1 MTTATAVPMMKAFD
15 VAARDAAL
23 ARQAQLLKPPGS
35 LGRLEEVAGWVAG
48 VTGRVRPTPRT
59 RIVVAAADHGVA
71 AEGVSAFPQ
80 EVTGQML
87 GAFGAGIAA
96 ITVLARHAGADVVL
110 VDAGVIAPPDGVA
123 ALDVGLPAPSR
134 NLALEPALRVDEVRS
149 ALRAGRDLAAQAA
162 ADGIDLLIAGE
173 MGIGNTTPA
182 ACLTAALTGLDA
194 AAVVGRGTGV
204 DDAGLQRK
212 RAVIERAL
220 ALHGPHVEG
229 DTVELLRRLGGG
241 ELAVLCGL
249 ALGAGEHGL
258 GLICDGVIA
267 TAAVAV
273 AVAMAPAL
281 RDRLLAGHRSVE
293 PAHEHLLAWLG
304 LRPLV
309 ELDLRLGEGSGAAT
323 ALLLVQAACALHDGM
338 ATFAEAAVTVAQGA
352 TSPGAGSPGGSLARP
367 PEDVA

>member
-1 MTTATAVPMMKAFD
+1 MSETIVIPKMQPIDTV
-15 VAARDAAL
+15 ARDAAR
-23 ARQAQLLKPPGS
+23 ARQGQLLKPPGS
-35 LGRLEEVAGWVAG
+35 LGRLEEVAIWMAG
-48 VTGRVRPTPRT
+48 VTGRERPVPRT
-59 RIVVAAADHGVA
+59 RVVIAAADHGVA

-87 GAFGAGIAA
+87 GAFGAGFAA

-123 ALDVGLPAPSR
+123 QVDVGLSAPSG
-134 NLALEPALRVDEVRS
+134 NLAVEPALAADEVRS
-149 ALRAGRDLAAQAA
+149 AIRAGRELAAQAA
-162 ADGIDLLIAGE
+162 ADGVDLLIAGE
-173 MGIGNTTPA
+173 MGIANTTPA
-182 ACLTAALTGLDA
+182 ACLTAVLCGLDA

-212 RAVIERAL
+212 RATIERAL
-220 ALHGPHVEG
+220 ELHGPHVAG
-229 DTVELLRRLGGG
+229 DPVELLRRLGGG

-267 TAAVAV
+267 TAAIAV
-273 AVAMAPAL
+273 AVQLAPDL
-281 RDRLLAGHRSVE
+281 RERLLAGHRSVE
-293 PAHEHLLAWLG
+293 PAHEHLLNHLG

-338 ATFAEAAVTVAQGA
+338 ATFAEAGVSG
-352 TSPGAGSPGGSLARP
+352 
-367 PEDVA
+367 

>member
-1 MTTATAVPMMKAFD
+1 MSTSVIPTMTPID

-23 ARQAQLLKPPGS
+23 ARQGQLLKPPGS
-35 LGRLEEVAGWVAG
+35 LGRLEEVAVWVAG
-48 VTGRVRPTPRT
+48 VTGRERPIPRT
-59 RIVVAAADHGVA
+59 RVVIAAADHGVA

-87 GAFGAGIAA
+87 GAFGAGFAA
-96 ITVLARHAGADVVL
+96 ITVLAGHAGADVVL
-110 VDAGVIAPPDGVA
+110 VDAGVIAPPEGVA
-123 ALDVGLPAPSR
+123 SVDVGLSAPSG
-134 NLALEPALRVDEVRS
+134 NLAVEPALALDEVRS
-149 ALRAGRDLAAQAA
+149 AIRAGRELAAQAA
-162 ADGIDLLIAGE
+162 AEGVDLLIAGE

-182 ACLTAALTGLDA
+182 ACLTAVLCGLDA

-220 ALHGPHVEG
+220 ALHGPHVGE
-229 DTVELLRRLGGG
+229 DPVELLRRLGGG

-267 TAAVAV
+267 TAAIAV
-273 AVAMAPAL
+273 AVALAPEL
-281 RDRLLAGHRSVE
+281 RERLLAGHRSVE
-293 PAHEHLLAWLG
+293 PAHEHLLNHLG

-309 ELDLRLGEGSGAAT
+309 ELELRLGEGSGAAT

-338 ATFAEAAVTVAQGA
+338 ATFAEAGVSA
-352 TSPGAGSPGGSLARP
+352 
-367 PEDVA
+367 

>member
-1 MTTATAVPMMKAFD
+1 MTITSIIPAITPLD
-15 VAARDAAL
+15 TAARDAAL

-48 VTGRVRPTPRT
+48 VTGRERPVPRT
-59 RIVVAAADHGVA
+59 RIVIAAADHGVA

-96 ITVLARHAGADVVL
+96 ITVLARQAGAEVVL
-110 VDAGVIAPPDGVA
+110 VDAGVIAPPPGVA
-123 ALDVGLPAPSR
+123 HEDVGLPSPSG
-134 NLALEPALRVDEVRS
+134 NIAVEPALRPDEVRS
-149 ALRAGRDLAAQAA
+149 ALRAGRALAARAA

-182 ACLTAALTGLDA
+182 ACLTAALTGVGADE
-194 AAVVGRGTGV
+194 VVGRGTGI

-220 ALHGPHVEG
+220 ALHGPFVA
-229 DTVELLRRLGGG
+229 DDPLELLRRLGGG

-273 AVAMAPAL
+273 AVAMAPEL

-293 PAHEHLLAWLG
+293 PAHEHLLTFLG

-323 ALLLVQAACALHDGM
+323 ALLLVNAACALHDQM
-338 ATFAEAAVTVAQGA
+338 ATFAEAGVA
-352 TSPGAGSPGGSLARP
+352 S
-367 PEDVA
+367 

>member
-1 MTTATAVPMMKAFD
+1 MTKTTTTVPVIQPID

-35 LGRLEEVAGWVAG
+35 LGRLEEVAAWVAG
-48 VTGRVRPTPRT
+48 VTGRERPIPRS
-59 RIVVAAADHGVA
+59 RIVIAAADHGVA

-87 GAFGAGIAA
+87 GAFGAGVAA

-110 VDAGVIAPPDGVA
+110 VDAGVIAPPEGVA
-123 ALDVGLPAPSR
+123 QVDVGLPSPSR
-134 NLALEPALRVDEVRS
+134 NLAVEPALRVDEVRS
-149 ALRAGRDLAAQAA
+149 ALRAGRDLAARAA
-162 ADGIDLLIAGE
+162 ADGVDLLIAGE
-173 MGIGNTTPA
+173 MGIANTTPA
-182 ACLTAALTGLDA
+182 ACLAAALTGLDA

-204 DDAGLQRK
+204 DDAGLRRK
-212 RAVIERAL
+212 RAVVERAL
-220 ALHGPHVEG
+220 ALHGPHLEDETEV
-229 DTVELLRRLGGG
+229 LRRLGGG

-267 TAAVAV
+267 TAAIAV

-293 PAHEHLLAWLG
+293 PAHEHLLSWLG
-304 LRPLV
+304 LRPLI
-309 ELDLRLGEGSGAAT
+309 ELELRLGEGSGAAT

-338 ATFAEAAVTVAQGA
+338 ATFAEAGVSA
-352 TSPGAGSPGGSLARP
+352 
-367 PEDVA
+367 

>member
-1 MTTATAVPMMKAFD
+1 MTRTKVVAPAIRPID

-23 ARQAQLLKPPGS
+23 ARQGQLLKPPGS
-35 LGRLEEVAGWVAG
+35 LGRLEDVAVWVAG
-48 VTGRVRPTPRT
+48 VTGRRRPVPRT
-59 RIVVAAADHGVA
+59 RVVVAAADHGVA

-87 GAFGAGIAA
+87 GAFGAGFAA

-110 VDAGVIAPPDGVA
+110 VDAGVVAPPEGVA
-123 ALDVGLPAPSR
+123 AIDVGLSAPSR
-134 NLALEPALRVDEVRS
+134 NLAVEPALAEDEVRS
-149 ALRAGRDLAAQAA
+149 ALRAGREIAAVAA
-162 ADGIDLLIAGE
+162 RDGVDLLIAGE
-173 MGIGNTTPA
+173 MGIANTTPA
-182 ACLTAALTGLDA
+182 ACLTAALCGLDA

-204 DDAGLQRK
+204 DDEGLQRK

-220 ALHGPHVEG
+220 AMHGPHVDG
-229 DTVELLRRLGGG
+229 DPVELLRRLGGG
-241 ELAVLCGL
+241 ELAVICGL

-267 TAAVAV
+267 TAAIAV
-273 AVAMAPAL
+273 AVELAPEL

-293 PAHEHLLAWLG
+293 PAHEHLLSRLG

-338 ATFAEAAVTVAQGA
+338 ATFAEAGVSG
-352 TSPGAGSPGGSLARP
+352 
-367 PEDVA
+367 

>member
-1 MTTATAVPMMKAFD
+1 MTVTNLIPAIKPFD
-15 VAARDAAL
+15 TAARDAAL

-48 VTGRVRPTPRT
+48 VTGRERPRPRT
-59 RIVVAAADHGVA
+59 RIVIAAADHGVA

-96 ITVLARHAGADVVL
+96 ITVLARQVGAELVL

-123 ALDVGLPAPSR
+123 DEDVGLPAPSA
-134 NLALEPALRVDEVRS
+134 NLAVEPALRVDEVRS
-149 ALRAGRDLAAQAA
+149 ALRAGRELAARAA

-173 MGIGNTTPA
+173 MGIANTTPA
-182 ACLTAALTGLDA
+182 ACLTAALTGLTPE
-194 AAVVGRGTGV
+194 AVVGRGTGV
-204 DDAGLQRK
+204 DDAGLRRK

-220 ALHGPHVEG
+220 ALHGPYLDDHVES
-229 DTVELLRRLGGG
+229 LRRLGGG

-258 GLICDGVIA
+258 GVICDGVIA

-273 AVAMAPAL
+273 AVAMAPEL
-281 RDRLLAGHRSVE
+281 RDRLLGGHRSVE
-293 PAHEHLLAWLG
+293 PAHEHLLTWLG
-304 LRPLV
+304 LRPLI

-323 ALLLVQAACALHDGM
+323 ALLLVQAACALHDEM
-338 ATFAEAAVTVAQGA
+338 ATFAEAGVTA
-352 TSPGAGSPGGSLARP
+352 S
-367 PEDVA
+367 

>member
-1 MTTATAVPMMKAFD
+1 MTKTMVIPAIRPIDT
-15 VAARDAAL
+15 AARDAAL

-48 VTGRVRPTPRT
+48 VTGRERPVPRT
-59 RIVVAAADHGVA
+59 RIVIAAADHGVA

-87 GAFGAGIAA
+87 GAFGAGFAA
-96 ITVLARHAGADVVL
+96 ITVLARQAGAELVL
-110 VDAGVIAPPDGVA
+110 IDAGVIAPPPGVA
-123 ALDVGLPAPSR
+123 HEDLGLPAPSG
-134 NLALEPALRVDEVRS
+134 NLAIEPALRPDEVRS
-149 ALRAGRDLAAQAA
+149 ALRAGRDLAARAA

-173 MGIGNTTPA
+173 MGIANTTPA
-182 ACLTAALTGLDA
+182 ACLTAALTGLGAD
-194 AAVVGRGTGV
+194 AVVGRGTGV
-204 DDAGLQRK
+204 DAAGLRRK
-212 RAVIERAL
+212 RAVVARAL
-220 ALHGPHVEG
+220 ALHGPHLTDEVE
-229 DTVELLRRLGGG
+229 VLRRLGGG

-273 AVAMAPAL
+273 AVAMAPEL
-281 RDRLLAGHRSVE
+281 RHRLLAGHRSVE
-293 PAHEHLLAWLG
+293 PAHEHLLTWLG

-323 ALLLVQAACALHDGM
+323 ALLLVNAACALHDQM
-338 ATFAEAAVTVAQGA
+338 ATFAEAGVAA
-352 TSPGAGSPGGSLARP
+352 S
-367 PEDVA
+367 

>member
-1 MTTATAVPMMKAFD
+1 MTNTMVIPAIRPIDT
-15 VAARDAAL
+15 AARDAAQ

-48 VTGRVRPTPRT
+48 VTGRERPVPRT
-59 RIVVAAADHGVA
+59 RIVIAAADHGVA

-87 GAFGAGIAA
+87 GAFGAGFAA
-96 ITVLARHAGADVVL
+96 ITVLARQAGAELVL
-110 VDAGVIAPPDGVA
+110 IDAGVVAPPPGVA
-123 ALDVGLPAPSR
+123 HEDVGLPGPSG
-134 NLALEPALRVDEVRS
+134 NIAVEPALRRDEVRS
-149 ALRAGRDLAAQAA
+149 ALRAGRELAARAA

-173 MGIGNTTPA
+173 MGIANTTPA
-182 ACLTAALTGLDA
+182 ACLTARLTGLGAD
-194 AAVVGRGTGV
+194 AVVGRGTGV
-204 DDAGLQRK
+204 DDAGLRRK
-212 RAVIERAL
+212 RAVVERAL
-220 ALHGPHVEG
+220 ALHGPHVTDE
-229 DTVELLRRLGGG
+229 VELLRRLGGG

-273 AVAMAPAL
+273 AVAMAPDV

-293 PAHEHLLAWLG
+293 PAHEHLLTWLG

-309 ELDLRLGEGSGAAT
+309 ELDLRLGEGSGAAV
-323 ALLLVQAACALHDGM
+323 ALLLVNAACALHDQM
-338 ATFAEAAVTVAQGA
+338 ATFAEAGVA
-352 TSPGAGSPGGSLARP
+352 S
-367 PEDVA
+367 

>member
-1 MTTATAVPMMKAFD
+1 MTKTMVIPAIRPIDT
-15 VAARDAAL
+15 AARDAAL

-48 VTGRVRPTPRT
+48 VTGRERPVPRT
-59 RIVVAAADHGVA
+59 RIVIAAADHGVA

-87 GAFGAGIAA
+87 GAFGAGFAA
-96 ITVLARHAGADVVL
+96 ITVLARQAGAELVL
-110 VDAGVIAPPDGVA
+110 IDAGVIAPPPGVA
-123 ALDVGLPAPSR
+123 HEDVGLPAPSGH
-134 NLALEPALRVDEVRS
+134 LAIEPALRPDEVRS
-149 ALRAGRDLAAQAA
+149 ALRAGRDLAARAA

-173 MGIGNTTPA
+173 MGIANTTPA
-182 ACLTAALTGLDA
+182 ACLTAALTGLGAD
-194 AAVVGRGTGV
+194 AVVGRGTGV
-204 DDAGLQRK
+204 DAAGLRRK
-212 RAVIERAL
+212 RAVVARAL
-220 ALHGPHVEG
+220 ALHGPHLTDEVEM
-229 DTVELLRRLGGG
+229 LRRLGGG

-273 AVAMAPAL
+273 AVAMAPEL
-281 RDRLLAGHRSVE
+281 RHRLLAGHRSVE
-293 PAHEHLLAWLG
+293 PAHEHLLTWLG

-323 ALLLVQAACALHDGM
+323 ALLLVNAACALHDQM
-338 ATFAEAAVTVAQGA
+338 ATFAEAKVAA
-352 TSPGAGSPGGSLARP
+352 S
-367 PEDVA
+367 

>member
-1 MTTATAVPMMKAFD
+1 MTVTNLIPAIKPFD
-15 VAARDAAL
+15 TVARDAAL

-48 VTGRVRPTPRT
+48 VTGRERPRPRT
-59 RIVVAAADHGVA
+59 RIVIVAADHGVA

-87 GAFGAGIAA
+87 GAFGAGFAA
-96 ITVLARHAGADVVL
+96 ITVLARQADAELVL
-110 VDAGVIAPPDGVA
+110 VDAGVIDPPPDVA
-123 ALDVGLPAPSR
+123 HEDVGLPSPSG
-134 NLALEPALRVDEVRS
+134 NLAVEPALRPDEVRS
-149 ALRAGRDLAAQAA
+149 ALRAGRELAARAA

-173 MGIGNTTPA
+173 MGIANTTPA
-182 ACLTAALTGLDA
+182 ACLTAALTGLSAD
-194 AAVVGRGTGV
+194 AVVGRGTGV

-220 ALHGPHVEG
+220 ALHGPHLDG
-229 DTVELLRRLGGG
+229 QVELLRRLGGG

-273 AVAMAPAL
+273 AVAMAPDL
-281 RDRLLAGHRSVE
+281 RHRLLAGHRSVE
-293 PAHEHLLAWLG
+293 PAHEHLLNWLG
-304 LRPLV
+304 LRPLI

-323 ALLLVQAACALHDGM
+323 ALLLVQAACALHDEM
-338 ATFAEAAVTVAQGA
+338 ATFAEAGVA
-352 TSPGAGSPGGSLARP
+352 S
-367 PEDVA
+367 

>member
-1 MTTATAVPMMKAFD
+1 MSKTMGLVPTIRPLD
-15 VAARDAAL
+15 GAARDAAL

-35 LGRLEEVAGWVAG
+35 LGRLEEVAVWVAG
-48 VTGRVRPTPRT
+48 VTGRERPVPRT
-59 RIVVAAADHGVA
+59 RVVIAAADHGVVE
-71 AEGVSAFPQ
+71 EGVSAFPQ

-87 GAFGAGIAA
+87 GAFGAGFAA

-110 VDAGVIAPPDGVA
+110 VDAGVIDPPEGVA
-123 ALDVGLPAPSR
+123 AVDVGLTCSR
-134 NLALEPALRVDEVRS
+134 NLAVEPALAVDEVRS
-149 ALRAGRDLAAQAA
+149 ALRAGRELAARAA
-162 ADGIDLLIAGE
+162 ADGVDLLIAGE

-182 ACLTAALTGLDA
+182 ACLTAALCGLDA
-194 AAVVGRGTGV
+194 DAVVGRGTGV
-204 DDAGLQRK
+204 DDEGLRRK
-212 RAVIERAL
+212 RAVIARAL
-220 ALHGPHVEG
+220 ALHGPFVG
-229 DTVELLRRLGGG
+229 DDPIELLRRLGGG

-273 AVAMAPAL
+273 AAELAPAL
-281 RDRLLAGHRSVE
+281 RERLLAGHRSVE
-293 PAHEHLLAWLG
+293 PAHEHLLSRLG

-338 ATFAEAAVTVAQGA
+338 ATFAEAGVSG
-352 TSPGAGSPGGSLARP
+352 
-367 PEDVA
+367 

>member
-1 MTTATAVPMMKAFD
+1 MSKTTIPIPAIRPID
-15 VAARDAAL
+15 GAARDAAL

-35 LGRLEEVAGWVAG
+35 LGRLEEVAVWVAG
-48 VTGRVRPTPRT
+48 VTGRVRPVPRT
-59 RIVVAAADHGVA
+59 RVVIAAADHGVA
-71 AEGVSAFPQ
+71 AERVSAFPQ

-87 GAFGAGIAA
+87 GAFGAGFAA

-123 ALDVGLPAPSR
+123 GIDVGLPAPSR
-134 NLALEPALRVDEVRS
+134 NLAVEPALAVDEVRS
-149 ALRAGRDLAAQAA
+149 ALRAGREIAARAA
-162 ADGIDLLIAGE
+162 ADGVDLLIGGE
-173 MGIGNTTPA
+173 MGIANTTPA
-182 ACLTAALTGLDA
+182 ACLTAALCGLDA

-212 RAVIERAL
+212 RAVIEQAL
-220 ALHGPHVEG
+220 ALHVEAAAG
-229 DTVELLRRLGGG
+229 DPIELLRRLGGG

-267 TAAVAV
+267 TAAIAV
-273 AVAMAPAL
+273 AAELAPSL
-281 RDRLLAGHRSVE
+281 GDRLLAGHRSVE
-293 PAHEHLLAWLG
+293 PAHEHLLSRLG
-304 LRPLV
+304 LRPLI

-338 ATFAEAAVTVAQGA
+338 ATFAEAGVA
-352 TSPGAGSPGGSLARP
+352 S
-367 PEDVA
+367 

>member
-1 MTTATAVPMMKAFD
+1 MSKVMGLVPEIKPID

-35 LGRLEEVAGWVAG
+35 LGRLEEVAVWVAG
-48 VTGRVRPTPRT
+48 VTGRERGPVPKT
-59 RIVVAAADHGVA
+59 RVVIAAADHGVVD
-71 AEGVSAFPQ
+71 EGVSAFPQ

-87 GAFGAGIAA
+87 GAFGAGWAA
-96 ITVLARHAGADVVL
+96 ITVLAQHAGAEVVL

-123 ALDVGLPAPSR
+123 SVDVGLPAPSK
-134 NLALEPALRVDEVRS
+134 NLAVEPALAEDEVRS
-149 ALRAGRDLAAQAA
+149 AIRAGRALAAAAA
-162 ADGIDLLIAGE
+162 ADGVDLLIAGE

-182 ACLTAALTGLDA
+182 ACLTAALCGLSA
-194 AAVVGRGTGV
+194 SEVVGRGTGV
-204 DDAGLQRK
+204 DDSGLQRK

-220 ALHGPHVEG
+220 DLHVDAAGG
-229 DTVELLRRLGGG
+229 DPLEILRRLGGG

-267 TAAVAV
+267 TAAIAI
-273 AVAMAPAL
+273 AAELAPAL
-281 RDRLLAGHRSVE
+281 KDRLLAGHRSVE
-293 PAHEHLLAWLG
+293 PAHEHLLSHLG

-323 ALLLVQAACALHDGM
+323 AVLLVNAACALHDGM
-338 ATFAEAAVTVAQGA
+338 ATFAEAGVSA
-352 TSPGAGSPGGSLARP
+352 
-367 PEDVA
+367 

>member
-1 MTTATAVPMMKAFD
+1 MTVTSAIPAIRPFD
-15 VAARDAAL
+15 TAARDAAL
-23 ARQAQLLKPPGS
+23 ERQGQLLKPPGA

-48 VTGRVRPTPRT
+48 VTGRVRPTPTT

-71 AEGVSAFPQ
+71 DEGVSAFPQ
-80 EVTGQML
+80 AVTSQML
-87 GAFGAGIAA
+87 GAFGAGFAA
-96 ITVLARHAGADVVL
+96 ITVLARQAGADVVL
-110 VDAGVIAPPDGVA
+110 VDAGVIAPPEGVVHV
-123 ALDVGLPAPSR
+123 DVGLRAPSR
-134 NLALEPALRVDEVRS
+134 NLALEPALAPDEVRS
-149 ALRAGRDLAAQAA
+149 AIRAGRELAARAA

-173 MGIGNTTPA
+173 MGIANTTPA
-182 ACLTAALTGLDA
+182 ACVTAVLTGQGA

-220 ALHGPHVEG
+220 ALHGPFVA
-229 DTVELLRRLGGG
+229 DDPVELLRRVGGG

-273 AVAMAPAL
+273 AVALAPEL
-281 RDRLLAGHRSVE
+281 RHRLLAGHRSVE
-293 PAHEHLLAWLG
+293 PAHEHLLTWLG
-304 LRPLV
+304 LRPLI

-323 ALLLVQAACALHDGM
+323 ALLLVQAACALHDQM
-338 ATFAEAAVTVAQGA
+338 ATFAEAGVA
-352 TSPGAGSPGGSLARP
+352 S
-367 PEDVA
+367 

>member
-1 MTTATAVPMMKAFD
+1 MTITNLIPAIRPIDT
-15 VAARDAAL
+15 VARNAAL

-48 VTGRVRPTPRT
+48 VTGRERPRPRT

-87 GAFGAGIAA
+87 GAFGAGFAA
-96 ITVLARHAGADVVL
+96 IAVLARQAGAELVL
-110 VDAGVIAPPDGVA
+110 VDAGVIAPPPDVA
-123 ALDVGLPAPSR
+123 HEDVGLPAPSG
-134 NLALEPALRVDEVRS
+134 NLALEPALRADEVRS
-149 ALRAGRDLAAQAA
+149 ALRAGRALAARAA
-162 ADGIDLLIAGE
+162 AESIDLLIAGE
-173 MGIGNTTPA
+173 MGIANTTPA
-182 ACLTAALTGLDA
+182 ACLTAALTGLSAD
-194 AAVVGRGTGV
+194 AVVGRGTGV
-204 DDAGLQRK
+204 DDAGLRRK

-220 ALHGPHVEG
+220 ALHGPFVA
-229 DTVELLRRLGGG
+229 DDSVELLRRLGGG

-273 AVAMAPAL
+273 AVAMAPEL
-281 RDRLLAGHRSVE
+281 RHRLLAGHRSVE
-293 PAHEHLLAWLG
+293 PAHEHLLTWLG

-309 ELDLRLGEGSGAAT
+309 ELELRLGEGSGAAT
-323 ALLLVQAACALHDGM
+323 ALLLVQAACALHDEM
-338 ATFAEAAVTVAQGA
+338 ATFAEAGVA
-352 TSPGAGSPGGSLARP
+352 S
-367 PEDVA
+367 

>member
-1 MTTATAVPMMKAFD
+1 MTKTMVIPAIQPIDT
-15 VAARDAAL
+15 AARDAAI

-48 VTGRVRPTPRT
+48 VTGRVRPVPRT
-59 RIVVAAADHGVA
+59 RIVIAAADHGVA

-87 GAFGAGIAA
+87 GAFGAGFAA
-96 ITVLARHAGADVVL
+96 ITVLARQAGAEL
-110 VDAGVIAPPDGVA
+110 LLIDAGVIAPPPGVA
-123 ALDVGLPAPSR
+123 HEDVGLPAPSG
-134 NLALEPALRVDEVRS
+134 NLAIEPALRPDEVRS
-149 ALRAGRDLAAQAA
+149 ALRAGRELAARAA

-173 MGIGNTTPA
+173 MGIANTTPA
-182 ACLTAALTGLDA
+182 ACLTAALTGLSAD
-194 AAVVGRGTGV
+194 AVVGRGTGV
-204 DDAGLQRK
+204 DDAGLRRK
-212 RAVIERAL
+212 RAVVERAL
-220 ALHGPHVEG
+220 ALHKPYLTDE
-229 DTVELLRRLGGG
+229 VELLRRLGGG

-273 AVAMAPAL
+273 AVAMAPEL
-281 RDRLLAGHRSVE
+281 RHRLLAGHRSVE
-293 PAHEHLLAWLG
+293 PAHEHLLTWLG

-323 ALLLVQAACALHDGM
+323 ALLLVNAACALHDEM
-338 ATFAEAAVTVAQGA
+338 ATFAEAGVA
-352 TSPGAGSPGGSLARP
+352 S
-367 PEDVA
+367 

>member
-1 MTTATAVPMMKAFD
+1 MTKTMVIPAIRPIDT
-15 VAARDAAL
+15 AARDAAL

-48 VTGRVRPTPRT
+48 VTGRERPVPRT
-59 RIVVAAADHGVA
+59 RIVIAAADHGVA

-87 GAFGAGIAA
+87 GAFGAGFAA
-96 ITVLARHAGADVVL
+96 ITVLARQAGAELVL
-110 VDAGVIAPPDGVA
+110 IDAGVIAPPPGVA
-123 ALDVGLPAPSR
+123 HEDVGLPAPSG
-134 NLALEPALRVDEVRS
+134 NLAIEPALRPDEVRS
-149 ALRAGRDLAAQAA
+149 ALRAGRDLAARAA

-173 MGIGNTTPA
+173 MGIANTTPA
-182 ACLTAALTGLDA
+182 ACLTAALTGLGAD
-194 AAVVGRGTGV
+194 AVVGRGTGV
-204 DDAGLQRK
+204 DADGLQRK
-212 RAVIERAL
+212 RAVVARAL
-220 ALHGPHVEG
+220 ALHGPHLTDEVE
-229 DTVELLRRLGGG
+229 VLRRLGGG

-273 AVAMAPAL
+273 AVAMAPEL
-281 RDRLLAGHRSVE
+281 RHRLLAGHRSVE
-293 PAHEHLLAWLG
+293 PAHEHLLTWLG

-323 ALLLVQAACALHDGM
+323 ALLLVNAACALHDQM
-338 ATFAEAAVTVAQGA
+338 ATFAEAGVA
-352 TSPGAGSPGGSLARP
+352 S
-367 PEDVA
+367 